1 VIDRA
6 RAILS
11 RLEGEDA
18 SITLPGPSAK
28 PRRKITVVRPE
39 DDAQLNLL

>member
-11 RLEGEDA
+11 RLEGEDPG
-18 SITLPGPSAK
+18 ITLPAPQAR
-28 PRRKITVVRPE
+28 PRKKITVVPAS
-39 DDAQLNLL
+39 DDRQLPLL